1 MSLILY
7 YHPDVALQAA
17 RYEPWC
23 SLQQVDAP
31 PDVSTPGL
39 WLNQRGLGLLMPNF
53 NDAFSIGDDAIA
65 ARGKGLALLTRACG
79 GPGRNQTL
87 LDPFGGYGLDAMTL
101 ALAGYE
107 VTVVEREQV
116 VWLLLQDAIERQ
128 GLSVQTEHGDGLAYL
143 TDNPEQWDVIYLD
156 PMFPTRQKRA
166 LPNRGLQHLQVLTS
180 SFRVDIESCLTLARE
195 KARRRVVLKRR
206 AKDPVIGRPTH
217 QIKGQAVRFDVY
229 L

>member
-1 MSLILY
+1 
-7 YHPDVALQAA
+7 
-17 RYEPWC
+17 
-23 SLQQVDAP
+23 
-31 PDVSTPGL
+31 
-39 WLNQRGLGLLMPNF
+39 MPNF
-53 NDAFSIGDDAIA
+53 NDAFSIADEVIA

-107 VTVVEREQV
+107 VTVVERELV

-128 GLSVQTEHGDGLAYL
+128 GLSLQTEYGDGVAYL
-143 TDNPEQWDVIYLD
+143 TDNAKQWDVIYLD
-156 PMFPTRQKRA
+156 PMFPLRQKRA
-166 LPNRGLQHLQVLTS
+166 LPNRGLQHLQALTS
-180 SFRVDIESCLTLARE
+180 SLHVDIELCLTLARE